1 MLKKI
6 HLLSISLLVTLPLL
20 IALPSLAQT
29 STQTDAGSRIKQGI
43 IDTGVAAELGNA
55 DTDVREVIALIIS
68 ALLGFLGIIFTVL
81 IMYGGWLWMTA
92 AGNEQQIEKAKKVL
106 SQATIGLFIVIAS
119 YGLSKW
125 IFEIIRQSTYNPY

>member
-6 HLLSISLLVTLPLL
+6 YILFISLLVALPLL

-29 STQTDAGSRIKQGI
+29 TTDAGSRIKQGI

-68 ALLGFLGIIFTVL
+68 ALLGFLGIIFTIL

-106 SQATIGLFIVIAS
+106 TQATIGLFIVIVS

>member
-6 HLLSISLLVTLPLL
+6 YSLFISLLVALPLL
-20 IALPSLAQT
+20 IALPSFAQT
-29 STQTDAGSRIKQGI
+29 TTQTDAGSRIKQGI

-106 SQATIGLFIVIAS
+106 TQATIGLFIVIIS

-125 IFEIIRQSTYNPY
+125 IFDIIRQSTDNPY